1 MSSKF
6 RSSPQAQFRKKEKI
20 DTTPESEIDLIILPV
35 TADLTHFS
43 KNLELAKEFRARPFG
58 QHSAELQKLLSLM
71 RSQPIAG
78 KHFLFMSKSQEE
90 WVLGRFS
97 IDLPT
102 RPLFSNPTIFDNLKT
117 AEWHVF
123 KIRWFELFESELEI

>member
-1 MSSKF
+1 M
-6 RSSPQAQFRKKEKI
+6 E
-20 DTTPESEIDLIILPV
+20 TPNIEI
-35 TADLTHFS
+35 AR
-43 KNLELAKEFRARPFG
+43 EFQDSPFG
-58 QHSAELQKLLSLM
+58 NHSPELQELLELM

-97 IDLPT
+97 IDLPI
-102 RPLFSNPTIFDNLKT
+102 RQLFSNQTIFNNLLT

-123 KIRWFELFESELEI
+123 KIRWFELFGSELEI